1 MSFYEVLLR
10 AKCGDHAAAEKLFAM
25 YRPLLVKE
33 SILLETFDEDLYQEL
48 LAEDRAREEAQAAE
62 AAAKVAAAQAAAGV
76 LDEDAEVAEA
86 ETGTVEE

>member
-48 LAEDRAREEAQAAE
+48 CLQMYICIQ
-62 AAAKVAAAQAAAGV
+62 KFK
-76 LDEDAEVAEA
+76 L
-86 ETGTVEE
+86 

>member
-1 MSFYEVLLR
+1 MLGKIARSEGLP
-10 AKCGDHAAAEKLFAM
+10 G
-25 YRPLLVKE
+25 
-33 SILLETFDEDLYQEL
+33 EDLYQEL

-86 ETGTVEE
+86 ETGTVKE

>member
-33 SILLETFDEDLYQEL
+33 SILFGTFDEDLYQEL
-48 LAEDRAREEAQAAE
+48 CLQMYICIQ
-62 AAAKVAAAQAAAGV
+62 KFK
-76 LDEDAEVAEA
+76 L
-86 ETGTVEE
+86 